1 MKFRVARHTDNLN
14 PVINFYTKILGLE
27 VLGSFKDHD
36 GYDGVF
42 IGKSGADWHFEFT
55 TSNEP
60 AQHKPDEDDLLV
72 FYPASAEEHTAITAR
87 FAKHSIPPAEP
98 KNPYWKVN
106 GTLYKDPDGFGVML
120 VKKQN

>member
-72 FYPASAEEHTAITAR
+72 FYPASAEEYTTIVTR
-87 FAKHSIPPAEP
+87 FAQHSIPPAEP

-106 GTLYKDPDGFGVML
+106 GILYKDPDGFGVMV
-120 VKKQN
+120 VKGV